1 MMTRGG
7 LDKIQNDMIYIKA
20 SNMQEEKSVEEEV
33 QVLGMSTGNWSSAS
47 GSTAVKPGH

>member
-7 LDKIQNDMIYIKA
+7 LDKMIFDMIYTKA

-33 QVLGMSTGNWSSAS
+33 QVLGM
-47 GSTAVKPGH
+47 